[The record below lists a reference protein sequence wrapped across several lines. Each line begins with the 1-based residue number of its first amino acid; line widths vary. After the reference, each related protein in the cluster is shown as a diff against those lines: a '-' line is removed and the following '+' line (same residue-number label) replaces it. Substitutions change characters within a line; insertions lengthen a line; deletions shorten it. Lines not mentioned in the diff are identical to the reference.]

1 MFTCVAL
8 CLLVIA
14 KELQV
19 CCNNYRD
26 SVNITFS
33 MTNGRN
39 SSLKFIRRTLGK
51 TQKEFGEL
59 LGLGAS
65 GYAEIENG
73 RVRLTSEA
81 IQKLSEAFRLDP
93 RVFTS
98 TEAPGKLLK
107 YFPTEPM
114 EVKEAPEVYGNPPNL
129 ALLEIEK
136 ERLSRELEAYKAE
149 NAELRKLIQNR

>member
-19 CCNNYRD
+19 CCNNYRL

-65 GYAEIENG
+65 GYAEIESG

-81 IQKLSEAFRLDP
+81 IQKLSAEFNLDP
-93 RVFTS
+93 RAFTS
-98 TEAPGKLLK
+98 TEGPGQLLK
-107 YFPTEPM
+107 YFPTEPLKVN
-114 EVKEAPEVYGNPPNL
+114 EPGEAYGTPPNL
-129 ALLEIEK
+129 TLLEIEK